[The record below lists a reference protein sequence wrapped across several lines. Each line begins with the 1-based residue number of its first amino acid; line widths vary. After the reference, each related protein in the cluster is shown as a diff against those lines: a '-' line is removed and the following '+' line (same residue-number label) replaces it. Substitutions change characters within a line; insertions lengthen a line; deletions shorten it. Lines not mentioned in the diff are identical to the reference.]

1 MESFLVALNAVMPF
15 LLYIG
20 FGYGMQRTPLV
31 DDAFLNRLN
40 RMIFNAFFPIMMFQN
55 LYSTPEGFSL
65 DPKLAGFAVASLLT
79 LQAILLIAVPRL
91 VKENPKRGVIIQ
103 AVYRSNFVLFG
114 IPLAASVFGEA
125 GSTMAT
131 MMIALVIPIY
141 NVTAVIILEMFR
153 GGKVKPSVLVKNV
166 CKNPMILGAVAG
178 LIFYLLKIPLPGFLT
193 KVIRQFS
200 DLTTPMAMFVLG
212 GTMHFKAVGGNARY
226 LIGGIVTKLL
236 ILPTVIIAVATLCGI
251 SGVELFILMIMY
263 ATPTATASYAMAQNM
278 GGDGELAGQLVV
290 ISTVVSVVTLFFWIF
305 LLRFVGLI

>member
-212 GTMHFKAVGGNARY
+212 GTTHFKAVGGNARY

-278 GGDGELAGQLVV
+278 GGDGELAGQFVV
-290 ISTVVSVVTLFFWIF
+290 ISTAVSVVTIFMWIY
-305 LLRFVGLI
+305 LTRSLGLI